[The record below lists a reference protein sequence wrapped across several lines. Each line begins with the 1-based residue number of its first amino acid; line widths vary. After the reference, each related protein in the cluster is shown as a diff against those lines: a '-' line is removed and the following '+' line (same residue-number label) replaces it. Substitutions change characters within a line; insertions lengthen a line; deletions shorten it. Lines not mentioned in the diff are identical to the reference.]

1 MISRV
6 QKRHVMKTSLSSII
20 LLTLFALCAHGGE
33 VEKFIRETLA
43 EQRTR
48 SALESNSAAEVI
60 DDAVKGQNPFS
71 QVQKRGIISP
81 NARRRAHLCSKG
93 EHKAWRMR
101 IWTRSRPLSGPM
113 KKM

>member
-60 DDAVKGQNPFS
+60 DDAVKGAKD
-71 QVQKRGIISP
+71 VG
-81 NARRRAHLCSKG
+81 A
-93 EHKAWRMR
+93 
-101 IWTRSRPLSGPM
+101 
-113 KKM
+113 